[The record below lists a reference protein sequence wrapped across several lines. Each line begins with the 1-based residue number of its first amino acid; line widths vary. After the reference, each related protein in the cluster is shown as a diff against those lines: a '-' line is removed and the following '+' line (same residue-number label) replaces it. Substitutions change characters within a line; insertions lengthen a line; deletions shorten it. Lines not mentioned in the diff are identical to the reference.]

1 MAYRRPREV
10 DVASAAD
17 PSSPAHVRELDA
29 DSAPDVVDVLSG
41 AFFDYPVMRFVLG
54 PNQPDYE
61 NCLRSLV
68 GVFVSARVLRGEP
81 LLGVAG
87 ASGLEA
93 AAIVSRP
100 DGARAPE
107 PFRALAAEVWGELGA
122 PARSR
127 YDAFAS
133 ACALFRV
140 DEPHLHLN
148 MIGVRRSAQGT
159 GLGRR
164 LIEHVHEMSRQ
175 DERSVG
181 VTLTTED
188 PDNVPMY
195 RHLGYSIIGHATVAP
210 DLRTW
215 GFFRPD

>member
-1 MAYRRPREV
+1 MADRRPREV
-10 DVASAAD
+10 DVAPAAQ
-17 PSSPAHVRELDA
+17 PPSPAEVKELDA
-29 DSAPDVVDVLSG
+29 DRAPDVVDVLSE

-54 PNQPDYE
+54 PSQPDYE
-61 NCLRSLV
+61 RCLRSLV

-87 ASGLEA
+87 ASGLEG

-100 DGARAPE
+100 DEGPAPE
-107 PFRALAAEVWGELGA
+107 RFRALAAEVWGELGV

-133 ACALFRV
+133 ACATFRV
-140 DEPHLHLN
+140 DDPHLHLN
-148 MIGVRRSAQGT
+148 MVGVRRSAQGT
-159 GLGRR
+159 GLARK
-164 LIEHVHEMSRQ
+164 LIEHVHGMSLR

-188 PDNVPMY
+188 PDNVPLY
-195 RHLGYSIIGHATVAP
+195 RHLGYGIIGHATVAP

>member
-1 MAYRRPREV
+1 MASDAPREV
-10 DVASAAD
+10 DVAPAAAP
-17 PSSPAHVRELDA
+17 PSSGEVRGLDA
-29 DSAPDVVDVLSG
+29 GAEPEVVDVLSE
-41 AFFDYPVMRFVLG
+41 AFFDYPVMRFVIG
-54 PNQPDYE
+54 PGRPDYE
-61 NCLRSLV
+61 SGLRELV
-68 GVFVSARVLRGEP
+68 GLFVSARVLRGEA

-87 ASGLEA
+87 ATGLVG

-100 DGARAPE
+100 DGGPAPE
-107 PFRALAAEVWGELGA
+107 AFRTLAAEVWEDLGG
-122 PARSR
+122 PARAR

-133 ACALFRV
+133 ACATFRV

-148 MIGVRRSAQGT
+148 MIGVRRGMRRT

-164 LIEHVHEMSRQ
+164 LIEHVHEMSLR

-195 RHLGYSIIGHATVAP
+195 RHLGYEIIGHSTVAP